1 MRITTQM
8 LAHSAAKSGIPFQQ
22 TTLLDILNKKSSFS
36 GLLNGVNA
44 SADATAIAKKK
55 NYSKLEDI
63 SGNLNGYASSLVA
76 TDKNSIYDR
85 AKESGSTKDI
95 VSSAKKMVESYN
107 ATLKQLRETG
117 DTLNE
122 FYRQQLK
129 DIPAGD
135 KEALKSIGITQAK
148 DGSLS
153 IDEKVLQSADAD
165 TLKKVLDGDTGLAS
179 KISFVSGRI
188 SQNAASNVVST
199 SSQYSIGVFDNVEI
213 LGYRN
218 DISNLVALSDISL
231 SSSRQE
237 GLPINLIE
245 AMAIGN
251 PIVATDVRGNND
263 LVKNGINGFTVP
275 LNDSAAMADAV
286 MKIYNSPQLAL
297 DFKNQNAKEV
307 KNYSVESVIDD
318 MVGIYKD
325 LLLL

>member
-85 AKESGSTKDI
+85 AKDI

-199 SSQYSIGVFDNVEI
+199 SSQYT
-213 LGYRN
+213 
-218 DISNLVALSDISL
+218 SNGSSLLSALETS
-231 SSSRQE
+231 
-237 GLPINLIE
+237 
-245 AMAIGN
+245 
-251 PIVATDVRGNND
+251 
-263 LVKNGINGFTVP
+263 K
-275 LNDSAAMADAV
+275 
-286 MKIYNSPQLAL
+286 Y
-297 DFKNQNAKEV
+297 DFW
-307 KNYSVESVIDD
+307 
-318 MVGIYKD
+318 G
-325 LLLL
+325 

>member
-95 VSSAKKMVESYN
+95 
-107 ATLKQLRETG
+107 
-117 DTLNE
+117 
-122 FYRQQLK
+122 
-129 DIPAGD
+129 PAGD

-199 SSQYSIGVFDNVEI
+199 SSQYT
-213 LGYRN
+213 
-218 DISNLVALSDISL
+218 SNGSSLLSALETS
-231 SSSRQE
+231 
-237 GLPINLIE
+237 
-245 AMAIGN
+245 
-251 PIVATDVRGNND
+251 
-263 LVKNGINGFTVP
+263 K
-275 LNDSAAMADAV
+275 
-286 MKIYNSPQLAL
+286 Y
-297 DFKNQNAKEV
+297 DFW
-307 KNYSVESVIDD
+307 
-318 MVGIYKD
+318 G
-325 LLLL
+325 

>member
-55 NYSKLEDI
+55 YS
-63 SGNLNGYASSLVA
+63 SSFVA

-199 SSQYSIGVFDNVEI
+199 SSQYT
-213 LGYRN
+213 
-218 DISNLVALSDISL
+218 SNGSSLLSALETS
-231 SSSRQE
+231 
-237 GLPINLIE
+237 
-245 AMAIGN
+245 
-251 PIVATDVRGNND
+251 
-263 LVKNGINGFTVP
+263 K
-275 LNDSAAMADAV
+275 
-286 MKIYNSPQLAL
+286 Y
-297 DFKNQNAKEV
+297 DFW
-307 KNYSVESVIDD
+307 
-318 MVGIYKD
+318 G
-325 LLLL
+325 

>member
-129 DIPAGD
+129 DIPAVD

-153 IDEKVLQSADAD
+153 IDE
-165 TLKKVLDGDTGLAS
+165 KVLDGDTGLAS

-199 SSQYSIGVFDNVEI
+199 SSQYT
-213 LGYRN
+213 
-218 DISNLVALSDISL
+218 SNGSSLLSALETS
-231 SSSRQE
+231 
-237 GLPINLIE
+237 
-245 AMAIGN
+245 
-251 PIVATDVRGNND
+251 
-263 LVKNGINGFTVP
+263 K
-275 LNDSAAMADAV
+275 
-286 MKIYNSPQLAL
+286 Y
-297 DFKNQNAKEV
+297 DFW
-307 KNYSVESVIDD
+307 
-318 MVGIYKD
+318 G
-325 LLLL
+325 

>member
-76 TDKNSIYDR
+76 TDKNSIYV
-85 AKESGSTKDI
+85 STKDI

-199 SSQYSIGVFDNVEI
+199 Y
-213 LGYRN
+213 
-218 DISNLVALSDISL
+218 
-231 SSSRQE
+231 
-237 GLPINLIE
+237 IE
-245 AMAIGN
+245 RLFIAEC
-251 PIVATDVRGNND
+251 T
-263 LVKNGINGFTVP
+263 
-275 LNDSAAMADAV
+275 
-286 MKIYNSPQLAL
+286 
-297 DFKNQNAKEV
+297 
-307 KNYSVESVIDD
+307 
-318 MVGIYKD
+318 
-325 LLLL
+325 

>member
-117 DTLNE
+117 FCRRSHSVDGYSCRGQRGIEEHWYHTGKR
-122 FYRQQLK
+122 RQ
-129 DIPAGD
+129 
-135 KEALKSIGITQAK
+135 
-148 DGSLS
+148 
-153 IDEKVLQSADAD
+153 
-165 TLKKVLDGDTGLAS
+165 
-179 KISFVSGRI
+179 SFH
-188 SQNAASNVVST
+188 
-199 SSQYSIGVFDNVEI
+199 
-213 LGYRN
+213 
-218 DISNLVALSDISL
+218 
-231 SSSRQE
+231 
-237 GLPINLIE
+237 
-245 AMAIGN
+245 
-251 PIVATDVRGNND
+251 
-263 LVKNGINGFTVP
+263 
-275 LNDSAAMADAV
+275 
-286 MKIYNSPQLAL
+286 
-297 DFKNQNAKEV
+297 
-307 KNYSVESVIDD
+307 
-318 MVGIYKD
+318 
-325 LLLL
+325 

>member
-44 SADATAIAKKK
+44 SADATAIAM
-55 NYSKLEDI
+55 
-63 SGNLNGYASSLVA
+63 NGYASSLVA

-199 SSQYSIGVFDNVEI
+199 SSQYT
-213 LGYRN
+213 
-218 DISNLVALSDISL
+218 SNGSSLLSALETS
-231 SSSRQE
+231 
-237 GLPINLIE
+237 
-245 AMAIGN
+245 
-251 PIVATDVRGNND
+251 
-263 LVKNGINGFTVP
+263 K
-275 LNDSAAMADAV
+275 
-286 MKIYNSPQLAL
+286 Y
-297 DFKNQNAKEV
+297 DFW
-307 KNYSVESVIDD
+307 
-318 MVGIYKD
+318 G
-325 LLLL
+325 

>member
-135 KEALKSIGITQAK
+135 KEALK
-148 DGSLS
+148 
-153 IDEKVLQSADAD
+153 
-165 TLKKVLDGDTGLAS
+165 KVLDGDTGLAS

-199 SSQYSIGVFDNVEI
+199 SSQYT
-213 LGYRN
+213 
-218 DISNLVALSDISL
+218 SNGPSLLSALETS
-231 SSSRQE
+231 
-237 GLPINLIE
+237 
-245 AMAIGN
+245 
-251 PIVATDVRGNND
+251 
-263 LVKNGINGFTVP
+263 K
-275 LNDSAAMADAV
+275 
-286 MKIYNSPQLAL
+286 Y
-297 DFKNQNAKEV
+297 DFW
-307 KNYSVESVIDD
+307 
-318 MVGIYKD
+318 G
-325 LLLL
+325 

>member
-85 AKESGSTKDI
+85 AKESVSTKDI

-107 ATLKQLRETG
+107 ATLKQLR
-117 DTLNE
+117 
-122 FYRQQLK
+122 

-199 SSQYSIGVFDNVEI
+199 SSQYT
-213 LGYRN
+213 
-218 DISNLVALSDISL
+218 SNGSSLLSALETS
-231 SSSRQE
+231 
-237 GLPINLIE
+237 
-245 AMAIGN
+245 
-251 PIVATDVRGNND
+251 
-263 LVKNGINGFTVP
+263 K
-275 LNDSAAMADAV
+275 
-286 MKIYNSPQLAL
+286 Y
-297 DFKNQNAKEV
+297 DFW
-307 KNYSVESVIDD
+307 
-318 MVGIYKD
+318 G
-325 LLLL
+325 

>member
-135 KEALKSIGITQAK
+135 K
-148 DGSLS
+148 
-153 IDEKVLQSADAD
+153 
-165 TLKKVLDGDTGLAS
+165 VLDGDTGLAS

-199 SSQYSIGVFDNVEI
+199 SSQYT
-213 LGYRN
+213 
-218 DISNLVALSDISL
+218 SNGSSLLSALETS
-231 SSSRQE
+231 
-237 GLPINLIE
+237 
-245 AMAIGN
+245 
-251 PIVATDVRGNND
+251 
-263 LVKNGINGFTVP
+263 K
-275 LNDSAAMADAV
+275 
-286 MKIYNSPQLAL
+286 Y
-297 DFKNQNAKEV
+297 DFW
-307 KNYSVESVIDD
+307 
-318 MVGIYKD
+318 G
-325 LLLL
+325 

>member
-85 AKESGSTKDI
+85 AKEI

-165 TLKKVLDGDTGLAS
+165 TLKKCWMEIPGLLPRSVL
-179 KISFVSGRI
+179 
-188 SQNAASNVVST
+188 
-199 SSQYSIGVFDNVEI
+199 
-213 LGYRN
+213 
-218 DISNLVALSDISL
+218 
-231 SSSRQE
+231 
-237 GLPINLIE
+237 
-245 AMAIGN
+245 
-251 PIVATDVRGNND
+251 
-263 LVKNGINGFTVP
+263 
-275 LNDSAAMADAV
+275 
-286 MKIYNSPQLAL
+286 
-297 DFKNQNAKEV
+297 
-307 KNYSVESVIDD
+307 
-318 MVGIYKD
+318 
-325 LLLL
+325 

>member
-165 TLKKVLDGDTGLAS
+165 TGLAS

-199 SSQYSIGVFDNVEI
+199 SSQYT
-213 LGYRN
+213 
-218 DISNLVALSDISL
+218 SNGSSLLSALETS
-231 SSSRQE
+231 
-237 GLPINLIE
+237 
-245 AMAIGN
+245 
-251 PIVATDVRGNND
+251 
-263 LVKNGINGFTVP
+263 K
-275 LNDSAAMADAV
+275 
-286 MKIYNSPQLAL
+286 Y
-297 DFKNQNAKEV
+297 DFW
-307 KNYSVESVIDD
+307 
-318 MVGIYKD
+318 G
-325 LLLL
+325 

>member
-1 MRITTQM
+1 MVQFWQDIQGGNNMRITTQM

-122 FYRQQLK
+122 FK

-179 KISFVSGRI
+179 KTSFVSGRI

-199 SSQYSIGVFDNVEI
+199 SSQYT
-213 LGYRN
+213 
-218 DISNLVALSDISL
+218 SNGSSLLSALETS
-231 SSSRQE
+231 
-237 GLPINLIE
+237 
-245 AMAIGN
+245 
-251 PIVATDVRGNND
+251 
-263 LVKNGINGFTVP
+263 K
-275 LNDSAAMADAV
+275 
-286 MKIYNSPQLAL
+286 Y
-297 DFKNQNAKEV
+297 DFW
-307 KNYSVESVIDD
+307 
-318 MVGIYKD
+318 G
-325 LLLL
+325 

>member
-1 MRITTQM
+1 MHTQPQKRN
-8 LAHSAAKSGIPFQQ
+8 SI
-22 TTLLDILNKKSSFS
+22 
-36 GLLNGVNA
+36 
-44 SADATAIAKKK
+44 SADNTVRYPEQKVIFFRSAERSECQCGCNGDRKEKELFEAGKIFRGTW
-55 NYSKLEDI
+55 
-63 SGNLNGYASSLVA
+63 NGYASSLVA

-199 SSQYSIGVFDNVEI
+199 SSQYT
-213 LGYRN
+213 
-218 DISNLVALSDISL
+218 SNGSSLLSALETS
-231 SSSRQE
+231 
-237 GLPINLIE
+237 
-245 AMAIGN
+245 
-251 PIVATDVRGNND
+251 
-263 LVKNGINGFTVP
+263 K
-275 LNDSAAMADAV
+275 
-286 MKIYNSPQLAL
+286 Y
-297 DFKNQNAKEV
+297 DFW
-307 KNYSVESVIDD
+307 
-318 MVGIYKD
+318 G
-325 LLLL
+325 

>member
-1 MRITTQM
+1 M
-8 LAHSAAKSGIPFQQ
+8 
-22 TTLLDILNKKSSFS
+22 
-36 GLLNGVNA
+36 NA

-153 IDEKVLQSADAD
+153 IDEKVLDAD

-199 SSQYSIGVFDNVEI
+199 SSQYT
-213 LGYRN
+213 
-218 DISNLVALSDISL
+218 SNGSSLLSALETS
-231 SSSRQE
+231 
-237 GLPINLIE
+237 
-245 AMAIGN
+245 
-251 PIVATDVRGNND
+251 
-263 LVKNGINGFTVP
+263 K
-275 LNDSAAMADAV
+275 
-286 MKIYNSPQLAL
+286 Y
-297 DFKNQNAKEV
+297 DFW
-307 KNYSVESVIDD
+307 
-318 MVGIYKD
+318 G
-325 LLLL
+325 

>member
-153 IDEKVLQSADAD
+153 IDEKVL
-165 TLKKVLDGDTGLAS
+165 DGDTGLAS

-199 SSQYSIGVFDNVEI
+199 SSQYT
-213 LGYRN
+213 
-218 DISNLVALSDISL
+218 SNGSSLLSALETS
-231 SSSRQE
+231 
-237 GLPINLIE
+237 
-245 AMAIGN
+245 
-251 PIVATDVRGNND
+251 
-263 LVKNGINGFTVP
+263 K
-275 LNDSAAMADAV
+275 
-286 MKIYNSPQLAL
+286 Y
-297 DFKNQNAKEV
+297 DFW
-307 KNYSVESVIDD
+307 
-318 MVGIYKD
+318 G
-325 LLLL
+325 

>member
-76 TDKNSIYDR
+76 TDKKSIYDR
-85 AKESGSTKDI
+85 AKDI

-199 SSQYSIGVFDNVEI
+199 SSQYT
-213 LGYRN
+213 
-218 DISNLVALSDISL
+218 SNGSSLLSALETS
-231 SSSRQE
+231 
-237 GLPINLIE
+237 
-245 AMAIGN
+245 
-251 PIVATDVRGNND
+251 
-263 LVKNGINGFTVP
+263 K
-275 LNDSAAMADAV
+275 
-286 MKIYNSPQLAL
+286 Y
-297 DFKNQNAKEV
+297 DFW
-307 KNYSVESVIDD
+307 
-318 MVGIYKD
+318 G
-325 LLLL
+325 

>member
-135 KEALKSIGITQAK
+135 KEA
-148 DGSLS
+148 
-153 IDEKVLQSADAD
+153 
-165 TLKKVLDGDTGLAS
+165 
-179 KISFVSGRI
+179 
-188 SQNAASNVVST
+188 
-199 SSQYSIGVFDNVEI
+199 VFP
-213 LGYRN
+213 LTRKCYR
-218 DISNLVALSDISL
+218 VQMQT
-231 SSSRQE
+231 R
-237 GLPINLIE
+237 
-245 AMAIGN
+245 
-251 PIVATDVRGNND
+251 
-263 LVKNGINGFTVP
+263 
-275 LNDSAAMADAV
+275 
-286 MKIYNSPQLAL
+286 
-297 DFKNQNAKEV
+297 
-307 KNYSVESVIDD
+307 
-318 MVGIYKD
+318 
-325 LLLL
+325 

>member
-22 TTLLDILNKKSSFS
+22 TTLLDILNKNSSFS

-199 SSQYSIGVFDNVEI
+199 SSQYT
-213 LGYRN
+213 
-218 DISNLVALSDISL
+218 SNGSSLLSALETS
-231 SSSRQE
+231 
-237 GLPINLIE
+237 
-245 AMAIGN
+245 
-251 PIVATDVRGNND
+251 
-263 LVKNGINGFTVP
+263 K
-275 LNDSAAMADAV
+275 
-286 MKIYNSPQLAL
+286 Y
-297 DFKNQNAKEV
+297 DFW
-307 KNYSVESVIDD
+307 
-318 MVGIYKD
+318 G
-325 LLLL
+325 